1 MTDAELDL
9 HIPACF
15 RDYPGAVL
23 QLAPDGRVVDS
34 NGVLDAQ
41 LARPV
46 RGGSFGSLLDPAS
59 SAGKLDRLLE
69 LAVREPREHESEWEL
84 VLAGTDSLAEPRI
97 FTVLRD
103 TEGRVLWLI
112 EQRRDP
118 RLDDL
123 RERVT
128 GVNSELAGT
137 QRELLKERGR
147 LARTLEQLE
156 EQYRHTAELAR
167 TVQVQN
173 EALEA
178 RNGEL
183 VRLMDELRARGA
195 ELQRSNE
202 ALDEFAHVVSHDL
215 KAPLRSIANHAAW
228 LLEDLGPG
236 LSGET
241 RRHLERVTDRVERMR
256 TMIQGL
262 LEYARAGR
270 ERAQPERVDVGD
282 LVGAVVQL
290 VDPPPG
296 VRIEIAPGM
305 PTLRTERAP
314 LQQVF
319 LNLIGNAVAHSDGTT
334 GLIRVSWSDAG
345 ELHEFAV
352 ADDGPGIPLHLQP
365 RIWTLFQTLP
375 RDGTSDGSGIGL
387 AVVRKLVELR
397 GGSIDVTSGDGE
409 GATFRFTWPE
419 AAGPRGSDG
428 IGGSTRA
435 TTGNER
441 TKDSNA

>member
-1 MTDAELDL
+1 MDAELDL
-9 HIPACF
+9 RIPACF
-15 RDYPGAVL
+15 RHYPGAVL

-34 NGVLDAQ
+34 NGVLEAQ
-41 LARPV
+41 LARPI
-46 RGGSFGSLLDPAS
+46 RAHPFGDLLDPAS
-59 SAGKLDRLLE
+59 SGGKLDRLLE

-84 VLAGTDSLAEPRI
+84 ALAGADSLAEPRT

-103 TEGRVLWLI
+103 PDANVLWLI

-128 GVNSELAGT
+128 GVNSELAST

-147 LARTLEQLE
+147 LARTLE
-156 EQYRHTAELAR
+156 
-167 TVQVQN
+167 
-173 EALEA
+173 
-178 RNGEL
+178 
-183 VRLMDELRARGA
+183 ELRARGA

-228 LLEDLGPG
+228 LAEDLGPA
-236 LSGET
+236 LSGES

-256 TMIQGL
+256 AMIQGL

-270 ERAQPERVDVGD
+270 VRAQPEPVDVGE
-282 LVGAVVQL
+282 LLESVVQL
-290 VDPPPG
+290 LDPPPG
-296 VRIEIAPGM
+296 VRIQIEPGM

-319 LNLIGNAVAHSDGTT
+319 LNLIGNAVAHSGGRA
-334 GLIRVSWSDAG
+334 GLIRVSGRDAG

-375 RDGTSDGSGIGL
+375 RDGTSEGSGIGL

-397 GGSIDVTSGDGE
+397 GGTIEVASREGE
-409 GATFRFTWPE
+409 GATFRFTWPK
-419 AAGPRGSDG
+419 AAESRGSDG
-428 IGGSTRA
+428 TAGRA
-435 TTGNER
+435 RAASGNES
-441 TKDSNA
+441 TEDSTA

>member
-1 MTDAELDL
+1 MDAELDL
-9 HIPACF
+9 RIPACF
-15 RDYPGAVL
+15 RHYPGVVL

-41 LARPV
+41 LARPI
-46 RGGSFGSLLDPAS
+46 GGCSFGDLLDPAS
-59 SAGKLDRLLE
+59 SGAKLDRLLE
-69 LAVREPREHESEWEL
+69 LAIREPREHESEWEL
-84 VLAGTDSLAEPRI
+84 VLAGSDSLAEPRT

-103 TEGRVLWLI
+103 TEAQVLWLI

-128 GVNSELAGT
+128 GVNSALVST

-147 LARTLEQLE
+147 LALTLE
-156 EQYRHTAELAR
+156 
-167 TVQVQN
+167 
-173 EALEA
+173 
-178 RNGEL
+178 
-183 VRLMDELRARGA
+183 ELRARGA

-228 LLEDLGPG
+228 LAEDVGPE
-236 LSGET
+236 LSEES
-241 RRHLERVTDRVERMR
+241 RRHLDRVIDRVERMR
-256 TMIQGL
+256 AMIQGL

-270 ERAQPERVDVGD
+270 ERAQPEEVDVRELLGS
-282 LVGAVVQL
+282 VVEL
-290 VDPPPG
+290 LDPPG
-296 VRIEIAPGM
+296 QVRIEVEPGM

-319 LNLIGNAVAHSDGTT
+319 LNLIGNAVAHSG
-334 GLIRVSWSDAG
+334 GRPALVRVSGRDAG
-345 ELHEFAV
+345 EFHGFAV

-365 RIWTLFQTLP
+365 RIWTLFQSLP
-375 RDGTSDGSGIGL
+375 RDGGAGGTGIGL

-397 GGSIDVTSGDGE
+397 GGSIDVTSREGE
-409 GATFRFTWPE
+409 GATFHFTWP
-419 AAGPRGSDG
+419 
-428 IGGSTRA
+428 
-435 TTGNER
+435 
-441 TKDSNA
+441 K